1 MIPVIFAL
9 AYRRYG
15 GSRSCHWVTQL
26 RSRLTVWNNQSER
39 VAGIL
44 NLQNLMTNLHTTA
57 FWENWT
63 VPHVKD
69 IQNWNPTFPNPSD
82 FCAVFAISFVSLL
95 FACYLFRMVTIGH
108 WSEYRGVWVPIT
120 VMICLFL
127 IGLGGL
133 VTVVEMIH

>member
-1 MIPVIFAL
+1 LSLGHSTPL
-9 AYRRYG
+9 E
-15 GSRSCHWVTQL
+15 TD
-26 RSRLTVWNNQSER
+26 RLEIIQSDG
-39 VAGIL
+39 VAGPL
-44 NLQNLMTNLHTTA
+44 KLKNLMTNLPTTA

-69 IQNWNPTFPNPSD
+69 IQNWNPPFPNPSD
-82 FCAVFAISFVSLL
+82 ICAVFALSFVSLL

-127 IGLGGL
+127 IGLDGL
-133 VTVVEMIH
+133 VTVVGMIH